1 MLFMIPVSL
10 ATFSFDGASIWHK
23 VHLKNMVRQKKK
35 KKSLKQVCLDVK
47 ETIRKQ

>member
-10 ATFSFDGASIWHK
+10 AIFSFDGASIWHK

-35 KKSLKQVCLDVK
+35 KSLKQVCLGVK